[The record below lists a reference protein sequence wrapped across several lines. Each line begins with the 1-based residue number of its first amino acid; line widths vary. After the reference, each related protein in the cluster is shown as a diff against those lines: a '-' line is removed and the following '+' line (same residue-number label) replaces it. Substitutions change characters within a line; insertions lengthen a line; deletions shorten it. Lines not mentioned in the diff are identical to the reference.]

1 MADDISTLM
10 RNNRNKSIFL
20 KLRNNKTIKG
30 SLVDFDVY
38 MNLTL
43 DDAEDVSDGKTQK
56 LGKILLRG
64 DNVLTISLPDDD
76 SRLIRNSVVTLKD

>member
-1 MADDISTLM
+1 MVDEISTLM
-10 RNNRNKSIFL
+10 RNNRNKSVFL
-20 KLRNNKTIKG
+20 RLRNDKTIKG

-43 DDAEDVSDGKTQK
+43 VDAEDVSDGKTQK

-64 DNVLTISLPDDD
+64 DNVLTISLPDDEF
-76 SRLIRNSVVTLKD
+76 

>member
-20 KLRNNKTIKG
+20 RLRNNKTIKG

-76 SRLIRNSVVTLKD
+76 S

>member
-1 MADDISTLM
+1 MADEISTLM
-10 RNNRNKSIFL
+10 RNNRKKSIFL

-76 SRLIRNSVVTLKD
+76 S

>member
-1 MADDISTLM
+1 MVDEISTLM

-43 DDAEDVSDGKTQK
+43 DDAEDVSDGKTLK

-76 SRLIRNSVVTLKD
+76 S

>member
-1 MADDISTLM
+1 MADEISTLM

-20 KLRNNKTIKG
+20 RLRNNKTIKG

-64 DNVLTISLPDDD
+64 DNVLTISLPDDY

>member
-1 MADDISTLM
+1 MSDEISTLM
-10 RNNRNKSIFL
+10 SNSKNKSVLL

-30 SLVDFDVY
+30 NLLDFDVH

-43 DDAEDVSDGKTQK
+43 DDAEDVTDEKSQK

-64 DNVLTISLPDDD
+64 DNVLIVSLPDDE
-76 SRLIRNSVVTLKD
+76 S

>member
-1 MADDISTLM
+1 MVDEISTLM
-10 RNNRNKSIFL
+10 RNNRNKSVFL
-20 KLRNNKTIKG
+20 KLRNDKTIKG

-43 DDAEDVSDGKTQK
+43 DDAEDVSDGKTLK

-76 SRLIRNSVVTLKD
+76 S

>member
-1 MADDISTLM
+1 MPKRDSSEE
-10 RNNRNKSIFL
+10 NNRNKSIFL
-20 KLRNNKTIKG
+20 RLRNNKTIKG

-76 SRLIRNSVVTLKD
+76 S